1 MIFCIFIKTLVLW
14 KRNVSTAAASSGA
27 AQIRN
32 SVPTSAETII
42 TTVLTATQT
51 TMSEMFMV
59 CCEKTGES
67 LPTFTMKEKERFTG
81 MPFSPSAITLIFLL
95 M

>member
-1 MIFCIFIKTLVLW
+1 MKTLVLW
-14 KRNVSTAAASSGA
+14 KRNVSTAAVSSEA
-27 AQIRN
+27 ARIKN
-32 SVPTSAETII
+32 SAPTSAETII
-42 TTVLTATQT
+42 TTVLTATQI
-51 TMSEMFMV
+51 TMSGMFMV

-81 MPFSPSAITLIFLL
+81 MPCSPSDITLIFLL